1 VLLWAGTVPFAVN
14 FDRFRA
20 PLDPFL
26 ILLAALAL
34 TAGAERAARP
44 WARRTVGDSGS
55 WAGSDAACPGR
66 R

>member
-1 VLLWAGTVPFAVN
+1 VPFAVN

-34 TAGAERAARP
+34 TAAGEKVTRRAVREAAYGYHP
-44 WARRTVGDSGS
+44 SDD
-55 WAGSDAACPGR
+55 AG
-66 R
+66 